1 MAFGAGAGDAVILRD
16 WTAIP
21 RVIRALVWIAG
32 TLGAVVLGGRMLV
45 MRHLRRVGPADAA
58 GSGRM
63 PQGPSM
69 YEMEG
74 PCFWPRPVTPAGCPA
89 VRTVRADRRCQEPV

>member
-1 MAFGAGAGDAVILRD
+1 
-16 WTAIP
+16 
-21 RVIRALVWIAG
+21 VWITG
-32 TLGAVVLGGRMLV
+32 TLGAVVLGGRILV
-45 MRHLRRVGPADAA
+45 MRHLRRVVPADAA

-74 PCFWPRPVTPAGCPA
+74 PCFGLAWNTSYLAWSWNANDDGAGGPQLIMDYSGTPTPYGAGFRSHLQA
-89 VRTVRADRRCQEPV
+89 LADSR